1 MARPTGC
8 CGCRSAGPRV
18 SSSVAPARIRP
29 GPGPWAPPAARKR
42 SATTAPTAAWP
53 GQTPPGAWFSPTSPT
68 GCRPASTAR
77 RTRARSAT
85 RSSPPAGKDGCPQAW
100 PAGAPTCPRLGRR
113 SRLWLRRR
121 AGSDTAVKTD
131 VEELSPTRVK
141 LTIEV
146 PFEELKPSLDKAY
159 RDVGR
164 QVRIPGFRP
173 GHVPPRIIDQ
183 RLGRGVVLEQAVNDA
198 VPQLYGKALEESEV
212 AALGQPELEITRL
225 DDGEQLSF
233 TAEVDVRPK
242 FELPDLSTLAVTV
255 ENAEV
260 GPDEVEEYLSDLR
273 ERFASLKTADRP
285 AADGDFVSIN
295 LSASVNG
302 KLVDDAQASGLSYQ
316 VGSGTLLDG
325 LDDAIVGMSAGD
337 ATTFT
342 TELPGG
348 EHEGERADVA
358 LTVHSVKI
366 KELPELDDEFAQSA
380 SEYDTLGEFRAGTRV
395 RLESVKRLSQVGQA
409 RDRALDAVLS
419 RLDIPL
425 PERLVAEET
434 EGRERSLDDQ
444 LERSGTTKEAYL
456 ESRGIT
462 ADDLEAEIVVDARR
476 SVKAGFVLDELA
488 REDDLRVQQ
497 EELNGYIVEQA
508 YRIGVPPD
516 RLAKEIVDRGQLG
529 VAMGEILRGKAL
541 RELAERVKVTD
552 EAGRPVDIKEI
563 AAARDAEISRDEDG
577 AGEDGADEDGADKDG
592 AGEDAAEDA
601 E

>member
-1 MARPTGC
+1 M
-8 CGCRSAGPRV
+8 
-18 SSSVAPARIRP
+18 
-29 GPGPWAPPAARKR
+29 
-42 SATTAPTAAWP
+42 
-53 GQTPPGAWFSPTSPT
+53 
-68 GCRPASTAR
+68 
-77 RTRARSAT
+77 
-85 RSSPPAGKDGCPQAW
+85 
-100 PAGAPTCPRLGRR
+100 
-113 SRLWLRRR
+113 
-121 AGSDTAVKTD
+121 KTD

-198 VPQLYGKALEESEV
+198 VPALYGKALEESEV
-212 AALGQPELEITRL
+212 AALGQPDLEITRL
-225 DDGEQLSF
+225 DDGEQLAF

-242 FELPDLSTLAVTV
+242 FELPDLS
-255 ENAEV
+255 
-260 GPDEVEEYLSDLR
+260 
-273 ERFASLKTADRP
+273 ASMK
-285 AADGDFVSIN
+285 
-295 LSASVNG
+295 G

-316 VGSGTLLDG
+316 VGSGSLLDG
-325 LDDAIVGMSAGD
+325 LDEAIVGMSAGD
-337 ATTFT
+337 AITFT
-342 TELPGG
+342 TDLPGG
-348 EHEGERADVA
+348 EYEGQQADVA

-380 SEYDTLGEFRAGTRV
+380 SEYDTLGEFRAGTRT
-395 RLESVKRLSQVGQA
+395 RLENVKRLSQVGQA
-409 RDRALDAVLS
+409 RDKALDAVLS

-425 PERLVAEET
+425 PERLVTAET
-434 EGRERSLDDQ
+434 EGREQSLDEQ
-444 LERSGTTKEAYL
+444 LERSGLTKEAYL

-462 ADDLEAEIVVDARR
+462 ADDLEAEIIVDARR

-552 EAGRPVDIKEI
+552 EAGRPVDVKEI
-563 AAARDAEISRDEDG
+563 AAARDAEISADE
-577 AGEDGADEDGADKDG
+577 GADEDADVVD
-592 AGEDAAEDA
+592 ADIVDADVEDDAED
-601 E
+601 